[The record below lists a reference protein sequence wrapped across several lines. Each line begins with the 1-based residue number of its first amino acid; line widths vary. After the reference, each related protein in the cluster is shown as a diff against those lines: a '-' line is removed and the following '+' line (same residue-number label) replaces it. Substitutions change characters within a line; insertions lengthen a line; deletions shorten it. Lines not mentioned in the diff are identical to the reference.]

1 MKVIVAGSRNIE
13 NKAEVARAIESTKL
27 KITEV
32 VIGNA
37 RGVDAIAEN
46 YANIIHA
53 NIKVFP
59 AETEKYGKPAGHIRN
74 EQMTKYADAL
84 VAIWDGQSTGT
95 RDMIRAMNKEG
106 KPVYLYLVKTEK
118 EQYHDRL

>member
-1 MKVIVAGSRNIE
+1 MKVIVAGSRAIND
-13 NKAEVARAIESTKL
+13 KAEVAKAIESTKL
-27 KITEV
+27 KITEI

-59 AETEKYGKPAGHIRN
+59 AETEKYGQPAGRFRN
-74 EQMTKYADAL
+74 EQMAKHADAMI
-84 VAIWDGQSTGT
+84 AIWDGQSTGT
-95 RDMIRAMNKEG
+95 RDMIQAMNKEG
-106 KPVYLYLVKTEK
+106 KPVYVYLVKSEK
-118 EQYHDRL
+118 GTVS

>member
-1 MKVIVAGSRNIE
+1 MKVIVAGSRAITD
-13 NKAEVARAIESTKL
+13 KAEVAKAIESTKL

-53 NIKVFP
+53 NVKVFP
-59 AETEKYGKPAGHIRN
+59 AQAEKYGQPAGRIRN
-74 EQMTKYADAL
+74 EQMAKHADAL
-84 VAIWDGQSTGT
+84 IAIWDGQSTGT

-106 KPVYLYLVKTEK
+106 KPVYLYLVKSEK